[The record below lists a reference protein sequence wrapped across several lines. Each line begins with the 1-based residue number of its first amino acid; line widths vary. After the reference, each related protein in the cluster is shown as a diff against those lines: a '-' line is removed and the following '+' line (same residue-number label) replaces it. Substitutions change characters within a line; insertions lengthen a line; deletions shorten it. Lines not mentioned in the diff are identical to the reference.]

1 MAEEEETREVLFPDW
16 EGPDKTGLTID
27 QTTEGEIFVKEV
39 KGESPAAR
47 SGRVYEGDQI
57 VGATIYFD
65 NMSSEETADLLKT
78 LNRHKVGLKLQN
90 KGDKSPCYSPLSTPC
105 RSPIGTLTW
114 EGKSRF
120 GGSSPDIILGGDD
133 EDYKRI
139 YTKKIKP
146 RLKSE
151 DLAEGV
157 DVRTE
162 RHSSTSSD
170 GSTITTITR
179 RITTYTVDMPGGV
192 SEQLEFSSPQFK
204 GQIHE
209 SGDGSPRTRIS
220 HGSPAG
226 KVGPEEGGFD
236 LGNVSYTGPQLSSTE
251 THLGSGGVKTT
262 TITTESE
269 RLVGSRY
276 KGPNFGVTGIT
287 GQEGF
292 EISSGRGEQGDRS
305 MYVSGTSMTIRGS
318 TDTGSEHM
326 ITGGLGCVAIPLSD
340 ESVDARFEE
349 RSNASGGDTDIELQ
363 KGRIRGSSQTLGNI
377 TSRVSSKT
385 ENKEDIDVSV
395 PGLKGVIKSP
405 EITGP
410 GKISVADVDVDIQGP
425 KRQIQSQ
432 NLVGGVDMSRA
443 VIQGVVAKH
452 ELNIKGTGIQSK
464 GANVAVEVPVVG
476 VRLPSGDRVIR
487 APSID
492 VKSPKIDSS
501 YTMEVSKTKISSLSG
516 PDMHIGLKG
525 SSIKG
530 TDDESV
536 QKTEL
541 KITASKLKTKDTV
554 TTEGPGGG
562 FKMPQMKVPSLG
574 VTGTTVEGPDPDN
587 SLSKAG
593 IQITLPKKES
603 TGAKYV
609 DRTDVNIKSTSISG
623 AKMSG
628 VEGNL
633 RGRPFKTDAGISLPN
648 SEASKFNIKGP
659 IPKMEGS
666 DVDVNLPKSDIDVK
680 ASKVDIKV
688 PEVGFKG
695 PDVKI
700 KSSTVKM
707 SSIPGPNT
715 PEFDLNLKDPRV
727 QGNVEVS
734 TPELE
739 IKGPY
744 VGIEGSRS
752 NIKGPKIQMPSISG
766 QTISVPAVDF
776 KLTGP
781 KLKGDVDVSVPK
793 IEGDFKTPE
802 LNIKA
807 PQISI
812 DESKGGIN
820 LPKIKIPSSV
830 TKEQKLKS
838 PDVDLDLPKAD
849 IDMKAPKIDV
859 KVAKLGVD
867 SPGVSVEGTKIT
879 MPSVSA
885 PKGPG
890 FDLENKGP
898 TFGGVGDVSLPKF
911 EGDIKAPK
919 VGFEGP
925 DVDIGSASGKMTG
938 PQIEMP
944 SFTGPVVSMSDVD
957 LKMKSP
963 TLKGDVDVSVPNIEG
978 DFKTPE
984 LNIKAPKLSIDEPKS
999 GINLPKITFP
1009 SFGRKGPEIEGPDV
1023 DLDLPKADIDF
1034 KAPKIDVKVA
1044 KPDFDSPDVSVE
1056 GPKITMPSVSAPKGP
1071 GFDLKIKGPKFG
1083 GVGDVSL
1090 PKMEGD
1096 IKAPKVG
1103 FEGPDVDI
1111 GSASGKMT
1119 GPKIEMPS
1127 FTGPVVSMSDV
1138 DLKMKSP
1145 KLKGDVDVS
1154 VPNIEG
1160 DFKTPELNIKAPKLS
1175 IDEPKSGI
1183 NLPKITFPSFGR
1195 KGPKIEGPDVD
1206 LDLPKADIDFKAPKI
1221 DVKVAKPDFDSPD
1234 VSVEGPKITMP
1245 SVSAPKGPGFDL
1257 KFKGP
1262 TFGGVGDVSLP
1273 KMEGDIEAP
1282 KVGFEGPDVAIGSA
1296 SGKMTGPKI
1305 EMPSFTGPVVSMSDV
1320 DLKMKS
1326 PKLKGDVDV
1335 SVPNIEGDF
1344 KTPELNI
1351 KAPKLSIDEPKSGIN
1366 LPKITFPSF
1375 GGKGPKFEGPDVD
1388 LDLPKADI
1396 DFKAPKID
1404 VKVAK
1409 PEFDSPDVSVDG
1421 PKITMPS
1428 VSAPK
1433 GPGFDLEIKG
1443 PKFGGVGDVSLPKM
1457 EGDIKAP
1464 KVGFEGPDVDIG
1476 SASGKMTGPKIEM
1489 PSFTGPV
1496 VSMSD
1501 VDLKMKSPKLKG
1513 DVDVSVPN
1521 IEGDFKTPEL
1531 NIKAPKLSI
1540 DEPKSGINLPKMKF
1554 PSFGRKGP
1562 KIEGPDVDL
1571 DLPKAD
1577 IDFKAPKIDVKV
1589 AKPDF
1594 DSPDVSVEGPKITMP
1609 SVSAPKGPGFDL
1621 KIKGPKFGGVG
1632 DVSLPTFK
1640 GDIKAPK
1647 VGFEGPD
1654 VDIGS
1659 ASGKMTGP
1667 KIEMPSFTGPVVSM
1681 SDVDLKMKSPKLKGD
1696 VDVSVP
1702 NIEGD
1707 FKTPELNIKAP
1718 KISIDE
1724 PKSGINLPKMKFP
1737 SFGRKGPKIEGP
1749 DVDLD
1754 LPKADID
1761 FKAPKIDVKV
1771 AKPDFDSPDVSVEGP
1786 KITMPSVSAPKGPG
1800 FDLKIKGPTFGG
1812 VGEVSLPKME
1822 GDIKAPKVGFE
1833 GPDVDIGSASG
1844 KMTGPK
1850 IEMPSFTG
1858 PVVSM
1863 SDVDLKMK
1871 SPKLTGD
1878 VDVSVPNI
1886 EGDFKTPELNIKAPK
1901 LSIDEPKSGINLP
1914 KMKFP
1919 SFGRKGPKIEGPD
1932 VDLDLPKA
1940 DIDFKAPKIDVK
1952 VAKPDFDSPDVSVE
1966 GPKITMPS
1974 VSAPKGPGFDL
1985 KIKGPKFGGV
1995 GDVSLPTFKG
2005 DIKAPKVG
2013 FEGPDVDIGS
2023 ASGKMTGPKI
2033 EMPSFTGPVVSMSDV
2048 DLKMKSPKL
2057 KGDLD
2062 VSVPNIEGDFKTPEL
2077 NIKAPKISIDE
2088 PKSGIN
2094 LPKIKFPSF
2103 GRKGPKIEG
2112 PDVDLDLPKADI
2124 DFKAPKIDV
2133 KVAKPDF
2140 DSPDVSVEGPK
2151 ITMPSVS
2158 APKGPGFDLKIKG
2171 PTFGGVG
2178 EVSLPKMEGDIKAP
2192 KVGFEGPDVDIGS
2205 ASGKMTGPKIEMPSF
2220 TGPVVSMSD
2229 VDLKMKS
2236 PKLKGDVDVSVPNIE
2251 GDFKT
2256 PELNIKAPKISIDEP
2271 KSGINL
2277 PKMKFPSF
2285 GRKGPKIEGPDVD
2298 LDLPKADIDFK
2309 APKIDVKVA
2318 KPDFD
2323 SPDVSVEGPRIT
2335 MPSVSAPKGPGF
2347 DLKIKGPTFGG
2358 VGEVSLPK
2366 MEGDI
2371 KAPKVGFEGPDV
2383 DIGSASGKMTGP
2395 QIEMPS
2401 FTGPVVS
2408 MSDVDLKMKSPK
2420 LKGDLDV
2427 SVPNIEGDFKTPEL
2441 NIKAPK
2447 ISIDEP
2453 KSGINLPK
2461 MKFPSFGRKGP
2472 KIEGPDVDLDLPKAD
2487 IDFKAPK
2494 IDVKV
2499 AKPDFDSPDVSVE
2512 GPKITMPSVS
2522 APKGPGFDLK
2532 IKGPKFGGVGDVSLP
2547 TFKGDIKAPKVGFEG
2562 PDVDIGSASGKMTGP
2577 KIEMPSFT
2585 GPVVS
2590 MSDVDLKMKSPKLK
2604 GDVDVSVPN
2613 IEGDFKTPELNIKAP
2628 KLSIDEPKSGINLP
2642 KIKFP
2647 SFGRKGPQ
2655 IEGPDVD
2662 LDLPK
2667 ADIDFKAPKIDVKL
2681 AKPDFDSPDVSVGGP
2696 KITMPSVSAPK
2707 GPGFDLK
2714 FKGPTFEGVGD
2725 VSLPK
2730 MEGDIKAPKVGFEG
2744 PDVDIGSAS
2753 GKMTGP
2759 KIEMPSFTGPVVS
2772 MSDVE
2777 FKMKSPKLKG
2787 DVNVSVPNIEGDFKT
2802 PELNIKAPKISIDEP
2817 KSGIS
2822 LPKIKF
2828 PSFGRK
2834 GPKMEGPDVDLD
2846 LPKADIDFKAPKI
2859 DVKVAK
2865 PDFDSPD
2872 VSVEG
2877 PKITMPSVSEPKGPG
2892 FDLKIKGPTFGGIG
2906 DVSLPKFEGDIKAP
2920 KVGFEGP
2927 DVDIGSASGKMT
2939 GPKIEM
2945 PSFTGPVVSM
2955 SDVDLKMKSP
2965 KLKGDVDVSVPEIE
2979 GDFKTPELNIKA
2991 PKLSIDEPKSGIN
3004 LPKIKF
3010 PSFGRKGPKM
3020 EGPDVDLDLPKA
3032 DIDFKAPK
3040 IDVKV
3045 AKPDFDGPDVSVEG
3059 PKITMPSVSAPKG
3072 PGFDLKIK
3080 GPTFGGVG
3088 EVSLPKFKGDIKAPK
3103 VGFEGPDVDIA
3114 SASGKMTGPKI
3125 EMPSFT
3131 GPVVSM
3137 SDVDLKMKSPTL
3149 KGDVDVSVPN
3159 IEGDFKTPELNIKA
3173 PKISIDEPKSGINLP
3188 KITFPSF
3195 GRKGPKIE
3203 GPDVDLDLP
3212 KADIDVKVPKIDVK
3226 VPKPDFDSPDVSMGG
3241 PKITMP
3247 SVSKPKL
3254 PGFDLNFKGPKFGGD
3269 GDIKAPRVDVE
3280 GLDVD
3285 IDSPRGKVKG
3295 TKFKMPTFSGPKG
3308 SKADVD
3314 FKLKGPAL
3322 KGDVDVSIPR
3332 IKGDIKT
3339 TDLDIDAPKIG
3350 IEGPKTG
3357 FGFPKIK
3364 FPSFGMK
3371 GRKHEGPE
3379 IDINLPK
3386 PDIDVKVPKVDIKMP
3401 VVDVEGPDV
3410 KVQGY
3415 KFQMPSV
3422 SVPQV
3427 PEYDLKVKGPK
3438 LGGDV
3443 DVSLPKIKGDIKAPK
3458 VDFEGPNV
3466 DIDSASGKM
3475 KLPKFNL
3482 PSLTGPKVSMP
3493 DVDFRLK
3500 GPEIKGDVDVSGPKI
3515 KGGIETPDLD
3525 INVPTTDFKGPKGG
3539 IGFPKVNMPSFGVK
3553 IPKLEGPDV
3562 DLSLPKADIDVKA
3575 PKVDINLPP
3584 VDFEGPDVNVE
3595 GPKFKLPSMSLPKVP
3610 DFDFKF
3616 KGPKLGG
3623 DVDVS
3628 LPKVEGD
3635 IKTPKVDF
3643 EGPNVDIDSAGGK
3656 MKLPKFNLPSFTGPK
3671 VSMPDLDFSLKGPE
3685 IKGDVDVSVPEI
3697 KGGIKTPQLD
3707 INVPTTDF
3715 EGPKGGFGLPKFSMP
3730 SFGLKS
3736 PKLEGPDVDLNL
3748 PKADIDVNAPKV
3760 DINLP
3765 HVDFEGPDVN
3775 VQGPKF
3781 KLPTMKVPKVP
3792 DIDFKFKG
3800 PKFGG
3805 GLDASLPKIEG
3816 DIKTPKVDFEGPD
3829 FDNDGESGKMRGPKI
3844 KMPTIMG
3851 PKVSMPDLDFSLKGP
3866 EIKGDVDVSV
3876 PEIKGGIKTPQL
3888 DIKVPTTDFEGPKGG
3903 FGLPKFNM
3911 PSIGFRSPKLEGPNV
3926 DLDLPKADIDVNAP
3940 KVDIN
3945 LPQVDFEGP
3954 DVNVQGPKFKLPTMK
3969 VPKVPDIDF
3978 KFKGPKFGGGVDAS
3992 LPKFDGDIKTPK
4004 MDFEGP
4010 DVDIDGASG
4019 KIKVPKLKMPSFTGP
4034 YLTMPNVDFHM
4045 KSPELK
4051 GDVDVS
4057 GPKVKGGIKT
4067 PKLDI
4072 DVPKTDL
4079 EGPKGGF
4086 GLPKFNLP
4094 SFGLK
4099 SPKLEGPDVDL
4110 DLPKADIDVNAPKVD
4125 INLPQVDFEGPDMNV
4140 QGPKIKLPTMSLP
4153 KVPDFDF
4160 KFKGPKLGGD
4170 VDVSLPKIEGDIEAP
4185 KMDFEGPDVDIDG
4198 ASGKIKVPKLKMP
4211 TFSGPNLTMPNVDFH
4226 MKSPEL
4232 KGDVDVSGPKIK
4244 GEIKTPKLDINVPK
4258 TDLEGPKG
4266 GFGLPKFR
4274 MPSFGIRSPKP
4285 EGPDVDLNLPKA
4297 DIDVKA
4303 PKIDMKGPKLD
4314 VDCPDVNLRGSKFKL
4329 PSMSVPK
4336 VPDIDFKFKGPKFG
4350 GDVDMSLPKVEG
4362 DIETPKVN
4370 FEGPN
4375 VDIDSESG
4383 KMKLPKFNLPS
4394 LKGPKVSMPD
4404 VDFRLKGPEMK
4415 GDVDVSVPE
4424 IKGGIKTPDLDIN
4437 VPTTDFKGPK
4447 GGIGF
4452 PKLSMPSFGVKS
4464 PKLEGPDV
4472 DLSLPKA
4479 DIDVKAP
4486 KVDINL
4492 PQVDFD
4498 GPDVN
4503 VEGPKFKLPSMSFP
4517 KVPDFD
4523 FKFKGPKLGGDV
4535 DVSLP
4540 KIEGDIKAPKVD
4552 FEGPDVDI
4560 DGASGKIKVPK
4571 LKMPSFTGPNLTMPN
4586 VDFHMK
4592 SPELKGDVDVSGPK
4606 VKGGIKTPKLDIDV
4620 PKTDLEGPKG
4630 GFGLPKFSMPSFGF
4644 RSPKLEGPDVDLDL
4658 PKADIDVNAPKADIN
4673 LPQVDFEDPDV
4684 NVHGPKFKLP
4694 TMKVPKVPD
4703 IDLKFKGPKFGGGVD
4718 ASLPKIEGDI
4728 KAPKMDFDGPD
4739 VDIDGASGKIKV
4751 PKLKMPSFTGPSLTM
4766 PNVDFHMKSPELKG
4780 DVDVSGPKVKGGIK
4794 TPKLDIDVPK
4804 TDLEG
4809 PKGGF
4814 GLPKFNLP
4822 SFGLKSP
4829 KLEGPDVD
4837 LDLPKADIDV
4847 NAPKVDINL
4856 PQVDFEGPDVN
4867 VHGPKFKLP
4876 TMKVPKVPD
4885 IDLKFK
4891 GPKFG
4896 GGVDASLPKIEADIK
4911 APKMDFEGP
4920 DVDIDGAS
4928 GKIKVPKLKMPSFTG
4943 PNLTMPNVDF
4953 HMKSPELK
4961 GDVDVSGPK
4970 IKGGIKPPK
4979 LDIDVPKTDL
4989 EGPKGGFGLPK
5000 FNLPSFGFK
5009 SPKLEGPDVDLDLPK
5024 ADIDVS
5030 APKVDINLPQVDFE
5044 GPDVNVQGP
5053 KFKMPTMKVPKVPD
5067 IDLKFKGPKF
5077 GGGVDA
5083 SLPKIEADI
5092 KAPKMDFEGPDVDID
5107 GASGKI
5113 KVPKLKMP
5121 SFTGPNLTMPN
5132 VDFHMKSPE
5141 LKGDV
5146 DVSGPKIKGGI
5157 KPPKLDIDV
5166 PKTDLEGPKGGF
5178 GLPKFNLPSFGFKSP
5193 KLEGP
5198 DVDLDLPKA
5207 DIDVSAPKVDI
5218 NLPQV
5223 DFEGPDVN
5231 VQGPKFKMPTM
5242 KVPKVPDIDLKFK
5255 GPKFGGGVDASLPK
5269 IEADIKAPKMDF
5281 EGPDVDIDGASGKI
5295 KVPKLKMPAFSG
5307 PNLTMPNVDFH
5318 MKSPELKGDV
5328 DVSGPKIKGG
5338 IKTPKL
5344 DINVPKTDLEGPKGG
5359 FGLPKFNIPS
5369 FGFKSPKLE
5378 GPDVDLDLPKA
5389 DIDVSAPKVD
5399 INLPQVDFEGP
5410 DVNVQGPKFK
5420 MPTMKVPKVPDFDLK
5435 FKGPKFGGGVD
5446 ASLPKIE
5453 GDIKTPKMDFEG
5465 PDVDIDGASGKIKVP
5480 KLKMPTFSGPNLT
5493 MPDVDFH
5500 MKGPKLKGD
5509 VDVSGPKIKGGIKS
5523 PKLDIDV
5530 PKTDLGGPKGGFGLP
5545 KFRMPSFGIRSPKPE
5560 GPDVDLNL
5568 PQADIDVK
5576 APKVDINLPQVDF
5589 EGPDVNV
5596 EGPKFK
5602 MPSMSLPK
5610 VPDFDLKF
5618 KGPKLGGGVDA
5629 SLPKIEGDIKAPK
5642 MDFEGPDVDIDGAS
5656 GKIKVP
5662 KLKMPT
5668 FSGPNLTMP
5677 NVDFHMKSPE
5687 LKGDVDVSGPKI
5699 KGEIKT
5705 PKLDINVPKTDL
5717 EGPKGGFGLP
5727 KFRMPSFGIRS
5738 PKPEGPDVDLNLPKA
5753 DIDVNAPKIDMKGPK
5768 LDVDCPDVNLRGSKF
5783 KLPSMSVPKVP
5794 DIDFKFKGP
5803 KFGGDVDMSLPK
5815 VEGDIETPKVN
5826 FEGPNVD
5833 IDSESGKMKLPKFN
5847 LPSLKGPK
5855 VSMPDVDFR
5864 LKGPEMKGD
5873 VDVSV
5878 PEIKGGIKTPDL
5890 DINVPTTDFKGPKG
5904 GIGFPKLSMPSFGV
5918 KSPKLEGPDVDL
5930 SLPKADIDVKAP
5942 KVDINLPQ
5950 VDFDGPD
5957 VNVEGPKF
5965 KLPSMSFPKV
5975 PDFDFK
5981 FKGPK
5986 LGGDVDVS
5994 LPKIEGDVKT
6004 PKVDFEGPDVDIDG
6018 ESGKM
6023 RGPKI
6028 KMPTI
6033 SGSKVSMPDLDFSL
6047 KGPEIKGDVD
6057 LSVPKIKGGIK
6068 TPQLDI
6074 NVPKTDFEGPKAG
6087 FGLPKF
6093 HMPSFGF
6100 SSPKLEGPDVDLDL
6114 PKADIDVNAPKVDI
6128 NLPQVD
6134 FEGPDVIVQGPKF
6147 KLPTMKVP
6155 KVPDIDL
6162 KFKGHKFAGGVD
6174 ASLPKIEGDI
6184 KTPKMDFEGPDVD
6197 IDGAS
6202 GKIKVPKLKM
6212 PSFTGPNLTMPNV
6225 DFHMKS
6231 PELKGDVDVSG
6242 PKVKGGIKTPKL
6254 DIDVPKTDL
6263 EGPKGGFGLPK
6274 FNIPSFGFKS
6284 PKPEGPDVDLDL
6296 PKADIDVSAAKVDI
6310 NLPQVDFEGPDV
6322 NVQGPKFKLPTM
6334 KVPNVPDIDLKF
6346 KGPKFGGGVDAS
6358 LPKIEADIKAPKMD
6372 FEGPDVDID
6381 GASGK
6386 IKVPKLKMPTFS
6398 GPNLTMPNVDFGMK
6412 SPELKG
6418 DVDVSVPKIKGEIKT
6433 PKLEIDVP
6441 KTDLEG
6447 PKGGFGLP
6455 KFRMPSFGIRSPKPE
6470 GPDVDLNLPKAD
6482 IDVKAP
6488 KIDLKGPKLDVDCP
6502 DVNLRGS
6509 KFKLPSM
6516 SVPQVPDID
6525 LRFKGPKFGGDVD
6538 MSLPKVEGD
6547 IKAPKVDFE
6556 GPNVDIDGASA
6567 SGKMKLPKFNVPT
6580 LKGPKVSMPD
6590 VDFRLKGPEM
6600 KGDVDVS
6607 VPEIKGGIKT
6617 PDLDINVPAT
6627 DFKGPKGGIGFPKL
6641 SMPSFGVKS
6650 PKLEGPDV
6658 DLNLPKADID
6668 VKAPKVD
6675 INMPHVDFE
6684 GPDVNVEGPKFKLPS
6699 MSFPKVPDFDFKFK
6713 GPKLG
6718 GGDVDLSLPKIE
6730 GDIKTPKVDFE
6741 GPDVDID
6748 GESGKMRGPKV
6759 SMPDL
6764 DFSLRGPEIKGDVD
6778 VSVPKIKGG
6787 IKTPQLD
6794 INVPTTDFEGPKA
6807 GFGLPKFHMPSFGFS
6822 SPKFEGPDVDLDLP
6836 KADIDVKAPKIDTE
6850 LNLSGPDISMP
6861 HGSLSL
6867 TGPDLKGGVGVFRPQ
6882 VGGDIQGPELPKGG
6896 LTVTSSGFKVSGMQ
6910 GPGVDVNLP
6919 KVDIKGPALDVEGP
6933 QIKMPSVSR
6942 PNISVPDL
6950 EHVSMP
6956 KLEGDVKIPNVNID
6970 APTISMEGL
6979 STDTEALGVRF
6990 PKFKGPKFG
6999 IKYPASKGSVSMTK
7013 TSMSPKAD
7021 VNFPEVETSLD
7032 TPDIDFTVKGK
7043 KGKFKLPKVKG
7054 KAKKL
7059 DVDIETPG
7067 IELDVDA
7074 PNINVKAA
7082 KDKKSRFGKLHFPNV
7097 ELDIKSP
7104 KAPNIDS
7111 SASLNT
7117 NIEVSSIGH
7126 SVSLEG
7132 TDVKCKSPNIKMS
7145 KVTAPGID
7153 VNLNGQGEAE
7163 MSTVLIGQKGNVKGD
7178 VEMDKSVSTIGGL
7191 RYPEGTVTFPKIKVP
7206 TFGIILP
7213 QLEGEGGIVESE
7225 PAARV
7230 DINTPTPSVSCHV
7243 SSQSTEVPSPELRH
7257 SEGKVR
7263 VKMPKFF
7270 GKTKRKGTNAGE
7282 LKGPEV
7288 ELGISGKGEKTL
7300 KDLHSGSE
7308 ELLSGKLEFEGVS
7321 VSPKGKSASLDLFKK
7336 SRHRSS
7342 SLSDEGG
7349 LAVSSPSTH
7358 LEAEGGDLSLDLGG
7372 AKARGKKGKLKFGT
7386 FGGFGSK
7393 SKGSYEV
7400 TLGEDS
7406 GAAMEGSTS
7415 ASLPSKKSRL
7425 SSSSSSESGSKGG
7438 FRFPRLEL
7446 SVSPK
7451 KL

>member
-5435 FKGPKFGGGVD
+5435 FKGPKFGGG
-5446 ASLPKIE
+5446 
-5453 GDIKTPKMDFEG
+5453 
-5465 PDVDIDGASGKIKVP
+5465 
-5480 KLKMPTFSGPNLT
+5480 
-5493 MPDVDFH
+5493 
-5500 MKGPKLKGD
+5500 
-5509 VDVSGPKIKGGIKS
+5509 
-5523 PKLDIDV
+5523 
-5530 PKTDLGGPKGGFGLP
+5530 
-5545 KFRMPSFGIRSPKPE
+5545 
-5560 GPDVDLNL
+5560 
-5568 PQADIDVK
+5568 
-5576 APKVDINLPQVDF
+5576 
-5589 EGPDVNV
+5589 
-5596 EGPKFK
+5596 
-5602 MPSMSLPK
+5602 
-5610 VPDFDLKF
+5610 
-5618 KGPKLGGGVDA
+5618 
-5629 SLPKIEGDIKAPK
+5629 
-5642 MDFEGPDVDIDGAS
+5642 
-5656 GKIKVP
+5656 
-5662 KLKMPT
+5662 
-5668 FSGPNLTMP
+5668 
-5677 NVDFHMKSPE
+5677 
-5687 LKGDVDVSGPKI
+5687 
-5699 KGEIKT
+5699 
-5705 PKLDINVPKTDL
+5705 
-5717 EGPKGGFGLP
+5717 
-5727 KFRMPSFGIRS
+5727 
-5738 PKPEGPDVDLNLPKA
+5738 
-5753 DIDVNAPKIDMKGPK
+5753 
-5768 LDVDCPDVNLRGSKF
+5768 
-5783 KLPSMSVPKVP
+5783 
-5794 DIDFKFKGP
+5794 
-5803 KFGGDVDMSLPK
+5803 
-5815 VEGDIETPKVN
+5815 
-5826 FEGPNVD
+5826 
-5833 IDSESGKMKLPKFN
+5833 
-5847 LPSLKGPK
+5847 
-5855 VSMPDVDFR
+5855 
-5864 LKGPEMKGD
+5864 
-5873 VDVSV
+5873 
-5878 PEIKGGIKTPDL
+5878 
-5890 DINVPTTDFKGPKG
+5890 
-5904 GIGFPKLSMPSFGV
+5904 
-5918 KSPKLEGPDVDL
+5918 
-5930 SLPKADIDVKAP
+5930 
-5942 KVDINLPQ
+5942 
-5950 VDFDGPD
+5950 
-5957 VNVEGPKF
+5957 
-5965 KLPSMSFPKV
+5965 
-5975 PDFDFK
+5975 
-5981 FKGPK
+5981 
-5986 LGGDVDVS
+5986 DVDVS